1 MMCNRPRTLRGKRG
15 HRKAKCMASDRN
27 NRPSTGGSMTGI
39 ELQHARKA
47 RGLSRRALAALT
59 GLHPDSV
66 RYWERKARVDL
77 RGYAPARILNA
88 LGLTGAQPHTP
99 GNLVDFA
106 TLPRARSGV
115 LPDADFPTFKCP
127 WKRCGARTRKGKP
140 CRAKAL
146 PGKTRC
152 KFHGGASTGPRTA
165 EGKAR
170 IAEAQRKRWTAWRAG
185 RDKSASDM

>member
-1 MMCNRPRTLRGKRG
+1 
-15 HRKAKCMASDRN
+15 
-27 NRPSTGGSMTGI
+27 MTGD
-39 ELQHARKA
+39 ELQLARKA

-59 GLHPDSV
+59 GLHPDSI

-77 RGYAPARILNA
+77 RGYAPARILKA
-88 LGLTGAQPHTP
+88 LGLTGPKSGHGP
-99 GNLVDFA
+99 LLGNFA
-106 TLPRARSGV
+106 TIPRARNRLLPSSEF
-115 LPDADFPTFKCP
+115 PDAVKEREARLLAELEARRTKGP

-170 IAEAQRKRWTAWRAG
+170 IAEAQRKRWAAFWERL
-185 RDKSASDM
+185 

>member
-1 MMCNRPRTLRGKRG
+1 
-15 HRKAKCMASDRN
+15 
-27 NRPSTGGSMTGI
+27 MTGI
-39 ELQHARKA
+39 ELKHARKA

-59 GLHPDSV
+59 GLHPDSI

-77 RGYAPARILNA
+77 RGYAPTRILKA
-88 LGLTGAQPHTP
+88 LGLGDLLQRGVYPSERFTRLHGGFLRTS
-99 GNLVDFA
+99 
-106 TLPRARSGV
+106 TRARDEL
-115 LPDADFPTFKCP
+115 LPNTDFPAFKGP

-152 KFHGGASTGPRTA
+152 KFHGGASTGPRTV

-170 IAEAQRKRWTAWRAG
+170 IAEAQRKRWAAYREAT
-185 RDKSASDM
+185 DLSASL